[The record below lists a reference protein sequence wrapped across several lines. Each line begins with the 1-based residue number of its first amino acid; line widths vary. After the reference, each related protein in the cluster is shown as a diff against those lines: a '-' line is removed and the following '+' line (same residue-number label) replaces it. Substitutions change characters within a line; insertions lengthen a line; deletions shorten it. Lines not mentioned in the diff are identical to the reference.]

1 VSGKYNI
8 ESMSDDNGAMVNGF
22 QNTLTTNLVNGHHV
36 METPGQRNVYYDENA
51 SFLATFGDAYSFR
64 NLIEYLNVTNKE
76 GTFVFSQH
84 SIKYIQG
91 VEMVDD
97 EIKNPVLNEVN
108 IDTSFLIE
116 YQYESAYP
124 EFPVRVLIDTL
135 RCITRDIQKKNILCI
150 YKVPGDDTIYLKID
164 GSESASDSQTNIG
177 HLKPIRVSETKEF
190 SVDDYNR
197 PEIEPNCTIMA
208 SAFTRACTS
217 FPHIGCDEV
226 EIRGYMDGVTITAK
240 IPNSTAGKAF
250 RFGTVTDMELS
261 EAVNN
266 DSFIPAQNGLVI
278 NIVDT
283 ITPIN
288 NEGTNNA
295 KTPTVKVPTGVM
307 RSLSKINN
315 LASNSSIKIFMETN
329 LPLKII
335 GCIGNF
341 GMIRVYVRSL

>member
-1 VSGKYNI
+1 
-8 ESMSDDNGAMVNGF
+8 MAAVNGIASDGRP
-22 QNTLTTNLVNGHHV
+22 NISISPDIMNGHHV

-76 GTFVFSQH
+76 GTFVFSEH

-97 EIKNPVLNEVN
+97 EVKNPVLNEVD

-116 YQYESAYP
+116 YQYESVYP
-124 EFPVRVLIDTL
+124 EFPVRVLIDTM

-190 SVDDYNR
+190 SVDDYTR
-197 PEIEPNCTIMA
+197 PETDPNCTIMA

-250 RFGTVTDMELS
+250 RFGTVTDAELS

-266 DSFIPAQNGLVI
+266 DNYIPAQNGLI
-278 NIVDT
+278 IKIVDE
-283 ITPIN
+283 ITPLN
-288 NEGTNNA
+288 NEGINDV

-307 RSLSKINN
+307 RSLSKVNN
-315 LASNSSIKIFMETN
+315 LASNSSIKIFMEKN

-341 GMIRVYVRSL
+341 GMIRVYVRSPTQN